1 MYISG
6 ATRDFSEEELR
17 DIAKQASCNNV
28 RQGITG
34 ALLFI
39 QNSFVQVIEG
49 RDTDIRVLLDTLEK
63 DARHHNIRVIL
74 DRSVQHRDF
83 EDWSMGLVMASELDS
98 FQVIQE
104 IDLVSSADADPDMS
118 AMIFPESQTFLMMQR
133 VYETNAS
140 LQRARASL

>member
-1 MYISG
+1 MYISD
-6 ATRDFSEEELR
+6 ASRDFPEEELR
-17 DIAKQASCNNV
+17 DIAQQAGRNNV

-39 QNSFVQVIEG
+39 HNSFIQVIEG

-63 DARHHNIRVIL
+63 DARHRNIRVIL
-74 DRSVQHRDF
+74 DRYVEHRGF
-83 EDWSMGLVMASELDS
+83 EHWSMGLVTASELDS

-104 IDLVSSADADPDMS
+104 IDLVCSASADTNKNT
-118 AMIFPESQTFLMMQR
+118 MIFPESQTFVMMQR

-140 LQRARASL
+140 LQRARGGL